1 MSNLA
6 APSDDYLRYAFNRT
20 KLAKLGYTFESA
32 MQCPAIQ
39 LCLTRVAQA
48 IARPV
53 KQTHMRGA
61 QND

>member
-1 MSNLA
+1 MSNVLV
-6 APSDDYLRYAFNRT
+6 PSDAYMRYAFNRT
-20 KLAKLGYTFESA
+20 MLAKLGYTFESA

-39 LCLTRVAQA
+39 ICLTRVAQA